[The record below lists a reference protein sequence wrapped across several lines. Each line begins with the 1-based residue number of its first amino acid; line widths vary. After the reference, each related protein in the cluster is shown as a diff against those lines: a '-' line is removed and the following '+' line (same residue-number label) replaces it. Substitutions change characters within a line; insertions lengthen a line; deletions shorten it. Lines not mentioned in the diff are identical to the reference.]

1 MLKGFAL
8 LHISTSCFALEPFS
22 NLHVVTWKIFRD
34 EMSPRYY
41 VHCLERARVL
51 PSTVWNPQQFHSF
64 ASCSSAPSGE
74 FCSKTRKQWI
84 ARKLRGE
91 FPNRKVIN
99 VQKLTWNFASHNGK
113 CKTSHR
119 KILFDNYW
127 QEFEELLELILAWL
141 EMFLGD
147 ITFMVL
153 PQPNQFD
160 NLQCANW
167 IFA

>member
-1 MLKGFAL
+1 MKA
-8 LHISTSCFALEPFS
+8 
-22 NLHVVTWKIFRD
+22 
-34 EMSPRYY
+34 RYY
-41 VHCLERARVL
+41 IVCTQNVEKQGA
-51 PSTVWNPQQFHSF
+51 VWNLQQFHSF

-99 VQKLTWNFASHNGK
+99 VQKLTGNFASHNGK
-113 CKTSHR
+113 CKTSNR

-127 QEFEELLELILAWL
+127 QKFEELLELILAWL
-141 EMFLGD
+141 EMFLRD

-160 NLQCANW
+160 NLQCTFVCGQHEEI
-167 IFA
+167 IFMHTLRLQRNSKGQSTKTHQINT